1 MKKTKDVKVIA
12 LGGLGE
18 VGRNMTLIEYEQK
31 ILIIDFG
38 LRFPE
43 ETMPGIDFIIPNTA
57 YLKGREKDIV
67 GAVIT
72 HGHLDHIGAIP
83 YLSKKLHNPT
93 IYAPRLSRGLI
104 MKRQEEFPD
113 KNLNLKSIKDGDH
126 LSLPPFKIEPFR
138 QNHSIP
144 ENLGMII
151 DTPAGRIVHTSDF
164 KFDSNPVNDI
174 PTDFKKLKKIG
185 ESGVLLLMSDS
196 TGAEDTGHSISEKE
210 IEKNLEE
217 IFKKS
222 RKGRIIAGTFASLL
236 NRIQQII
243 TLSEKYGRKVCV
255 EGYSMKN
262 YVEIAKSTGYMK
274 IKEGTLISAK
284 ELEKY
289 PDSQVT
295 IVCTGAQGEGQAI
308 LMRIANKEHRIIR
321 LKKGDNIIFSSSV
334 IPGNERSVQALKDEF
349 YRQGIKVFHY
359 KMMDIHAGGHGKE
372 EELREMIRLMKPK
385 FLMPVHG
392 QFSMLVSHSEIAKSE
407 GILESNIIVAE
418 NGQVISLSDEK
429 FSIAKKPVPSNYVM
443 VDGLGV
449 GDVGEVVL
457 RDRQVLSKD
466 GMFVIIAVIDR
477 QAGKVKGSP
486 DIISRGFIY
495 LRESKDLLSQT
506 RQKVI
511 EIINKSTGG
520 GEVVN
525 LSYVKDEIRNKVGN
539 FLYSKTKR
547 RPMVLPVV
555 IEV

>member
-1 MKKTKDVKVIA
+1 MKKTDNIKIIA

-18 VGRNMTLIEYEQK
+18 VGRNMTLIEYNRK
-31 ILIIDFG
+31 ILIIDMG

-43 ETMPGIDFIIPNTA
+43 ETMPGIDFIIPNIE

-67 GAVIT
+67 GVLIT
-72 HGHLDHIGAIP
+72 HGHYDHIGAIP
-83 YLSKKLHNPT
+83 YLIRKLHNPT
-93 IYAPRLSRGLI
+93 IYAPRLARGLI
-104 MKRQEEFPD
+104 MKRQEEFPE
-113 KNLNLKSIKDGDH
+113 KNLDIKPVGDKDR
-126 LSLPPFKIEPFR
+126 LSLYPFKIEFFR

-144 ENLGMII
+144 ENLGIII
-151 DTPAGRIVHTSDF
+151 DTPKGRIVHTSDF
-164 KFDSNPVNDI
+164 KFDSSPVNDI
-174 PTDFKKLKKIG
+174 PTDFKRLREIG
-185 ESGVLLLMSDS
+185 EKGVLFLMSDS
-196 TGAEDTGHSISEKE
+196 TGAEQEGHSISEKV
-210 IEKNLEE
+210 IEQNIEE

-243 TLSEKYGRKVCV
+243 SLSEKYGRKVCI

-262 YVEIAKSTGYMK
+262 NVEIARQTKYLK
-274 IKEGTLISAK
+274 VKDGTLISAREVNNYK
-284 ELEKY
+284 
-289 PDSQVT
+289 DSQVT
-295 IVCTGAQGEGQAI
+295 IICTGAQGEGQAI
-308 LMRIANKEHRIIR
+308 LMRIANKEHKFIS

-334 IPGNERSVQALKDEF
+334 IPGNERAVQALKDEF

-359 KMMDIHAGGHGKE
+359 RMMDIHAGGHAQE
-372 EELREMIRLMKPK
+372 DELREMIKIMKPK
-385 FLMPVHG
+385 LFMPVHG
-392 QFSMLVSHSEIAKSE
+392 QFSMMINHAEIAKSE
-407 GILESNIIVAE
+407 KIPEKNIIIAE
-418 NGQVISLSDEK
+418 NGKVINISGDSFFFEK
-429 FSIAKKPVPSNYVM
+429 KQVPSNYVM

-477 QAGKVKGSP
+477 QAGKIKGSP

-506 RQKVI
+506 RKKVI

-520 GEVVN
+520 GDVVN
-525 LSYVKDEIRNKVGN
+525 LSYVKDEIRNKVGS
-539 FLYSKTKR
+539 FLYSKTQR